1 MSGAKQRLMS
11 ELNALQKEKWLN
23 IEADDLFRWRVSLMI
38 INPDSVF
45 YGGYFNGEIRFSTD
59 YPYKPPVF
67 RFTPTIFHPNVYPD
81 GRLCISILHNPG
93 DDIMSGEQA
102 GERWSPLQ
110 GVESVMLSILL
121 LLDNPEINSPA
132 NVDASVLY
140 RDQYAQY
147 RVRAAAAVERS
158 KRDIPDGFVMPT
170 TFVEE
175 PPAKKQ
181 DNDDAFWAESDD
193 EELDFG
199 SDSDEEVGPDDD
211 DDDDREDE
219 SEDDHTE

>member
-23 IEADDLFRWRVSLMI
+23 IEADDLFRWRISLMV
-38 INPDSVF
+38 INPDSAF
-45 YGGYFNGEIRFSTD
+45 HGGYFNGEIRFSTE

-67 RFTPTIFHPNVYPD
+67 RFIPTIFHPNVYPD
-81 GRLCISILHNPG
+81 GRLCISILHSPG
-93 DDIMSGEQA
+93 DDALSGEQA

-132 NVDASVLY
+132 NVDASVMY
-140 RDQYAQY
+140 RDHPVEYKA
-147 RVRAAAAVERS
+147 RVTAAVERS
-158 KRDIPDGFVMPT
+158 KRDIPADFVMPT
-170 TFVEE
+170 SFEE
-175 PPAKKQ
+175 APPVKKQ
-181 DNDDAFWAESDD
+181 ENDDAFWAESD

-199 SDSDEEVGPDDD
+199 SDSDEEEMDEDD
-211 DDDDREDE
+211 EDAEEE
-219 SEDDHTE
+219 SEDDPTE